1 MIENKIKLNIIT
13 NRKLCENENLEK
25 QIEKIFS
32 AYKRKIILEDFEI
45 IALTLREKDL
55 DKNEYLKLVE
65 KIYPICQKYRIDL
78 ILHQNYDLRLDNKYN
93 VEGLHLSYNTFKSL
107 NKNIREELIR
117 KYKKIGVSIHSINE
131 AKEVEMLGANY
142 VVAGHIF
149 KTDCKKDLEPRGLKF
164 IQELSLILT
173 IPIFA
178 IGGINQENSHLVTNS
193 GAFGVCIMLSLMKH
207 QKKFLS
213 MYYI

>member
-32 AYKRKIILEDFEI
+32 AYQRKIILENFEI
-45 IALTLREKDL
+45 VSLTLREKDL
-55 DKNEYLKLVE
+55 YKNEYLKLVE

-107 NKNIREELIR
+107 NKNIREELIK
-117 KYKKIGVSIHSINE
+117 KYKKIGVSIHSIDE
-131 AKEVEMLGANY
+131 AKEVENLGATY
-142 VVAGHIF
+142 IVAGHIF

-178 IGGINQENSHLVTNS
+178 IGGINQENSHLVINS
-193 GAFGVCIMLSLMKH
+193 GAFGVCMMSSLMKH
-207 QKKFLS
+207 
-213 MYYI
+213 

>member
-1 MIENKIKLNIIT
+1 MIENKIKLNIIS

-32 AYKRKIILEDFEI
+32 AYQRKIILENFEI
-45 IALTLREKDL
+45 VALTLREKDL
-55 DKNEYLKLVE
+55 YKNEYLKLVE

-78 ILHQNYDLRLDNKYN
+78 ILHQNYDLVLEDKYN
-93 VEGLHLSYNTFKSL
+93 IEGIHLSYNTFKSL
-107 NKNIREELIR
+107 NKNIREELIK

-149 KTDCKKDLEPRGLKF
+149 KTDCKKDLEPRGLEF
-164 IQELSLILT
+164 IQELSSALI

-178 IGGINQENSHLVTNS
+178 IGGINQENSHLVINN
-193 GAFGVCIMLSLMKH
+193 GAFGVCMMSSLMKH
-207 QKKFLS
+207 
-213 MYYI
+213 

>member
-1 MIENKIKLNIIT
+1 MIENKIKLNIIS

-32 AYKRKIILEDFEI
+32 AYQRKIILENFEI
-45 IALTLREKDL
+45 VALTLREKDL
-55 DKNEYLKLVE
+55 YKNEYLKLVE

-78 ILHQNYDLRLDNKYN
+78 ILHQNYELELDNKYN
-93 VEGLHLSYNTFKSL
+93 IKGLHLSYNTFKSL

-131 AKEVEMLGANY
+131 AKEVENLGANY

-178 IGGINQENSHLVTNS
+178 IGGINQENSHLVINS
-193 GAFGVCIMLSLMKH
+193 GAFGVCMMSSLMKE
-207 QKKFLS
+207 
-213 MYYI
+213 

>member
-1 MIENKIKLNIIT
+1 MIENKIKLNIIS

-32 AYKRKIILEDFEI
+32 AYQRKIILENFEI
-45 IALTLREKDL
+45 VSLTLREKDL
-55 DKNEYLKLVE
+55 NKNKYLKLVE

-93 VEGLHLSYNTFKSL
+93 IKGLHLSYNTFKSL

-117 KYKKIGVSIHSINE
+117 KYKKIGVSIHSVDE
-131 AKEVEMLGANY
+131 AKEVENLGATY
-142 VVAGHIF
+142 IVAGHIF

-178 IGGINQENSHLVTNS
+178 IGGINEKNSHLVINS
-193 GAFGVCIMLSLMKH
+193 GVFGVCIMSSLMKH
-207 QKKFLS
+207 
-213 MYYI
+213 

>member
-32 AYKRKIILEDFEI
+32 AYQRKIILENFEI
-45 IALTLREKDL
+45 VALTLREKDL
-55 DKNEYLKLVE
+55 YKNEYLKLVE

-78 ILHQNYDLRLDNKYN
+78 ILHQNYNLRLDNKYN
-93 VEGLHLSYNTFKSL
+93 IKGLHLSYNTFKSL
-107 NKNIREELIR
+107 NKNIREELIK

-131 AKEVEMLGANY
+131 AKEVEMLGATY
-142 VVAGHIF
+142 IVAGHIF

-178 IGGINQENSHLVTNS
+178 IGGINQENSHLVINS
-193 GAFGVCIMLSLMKH
+193 GAFGVCMMSSLMKH
-207 QKKFLS
+207 
-213 MYYI
+213 

>member
-1 MIENKIKLNIIT
+1 MIENKIKLNIIS
-13 NRKLCENENLEK
+13 NRKLCENLEK

-32 AYKRKIILEDFEI
+32 AYQRKIILENFEI
-45 IALTLREKDL
+45 VALTLREKDL
-55 DKNEYLKLVE
+55 YKNEYLKLAE

-107 NKNIREELIR
+107 NKNIREELIK

-178 IGGINQENSHLVTNS
+178 IGGINQENSHLVINS
-193 GAFGVCIMLSLMKH
+193 GAFGVCMMSSLMKH
-207 QKKFLS
+207 
-213 MYYI
+213 

>member
-1 MIENKIKLNIIT
+1 MIENKIKLNIIS

-32 AYKRKIILEDFEI
+32 AYQRKIILENFEI
-45 IALTLREKDL
+45 VSLTLREKDL
-55 DKNEYLKLVE
+55 NKNEYLKLVE

-78 ILHQNYDLRLDNKYN
+78 ILHQNYELELDNKYN
-93 VEGLHLSYNTFKSL
+93 IKGLHLSYNTFKSL
-107 NKNIREELIR
+107 NKNIREEFIK

-131 AKEVEMLGANY
+131 AKEVENLGANY

-178 IGGINQENSHLVTNS
+178 IGGINQENSHLVINS
-193 GAFGVCIMLSLMKH
+193 GAFGVCMMSSLMKD
-207 QKKFLS
+207 
-213 MYYI
+213 

>member
-1 MIENKIKLNIIT
+1 MIENKIKLNIIS

-32 AYKRKIILEDFEI
+32 AYQRKIILENFEI
-45 IALTLREKDL
+45 VSLTLREKDL
-55 DKNEYLKLVE
+55 YKNEYLKLVE

-107 NKNIREELIR
+107 NKNIREELIK
-117 KYKKIGVSIHSINE
+117 KYKKIGVSIHSIDE
-131 AKEVEMLGANY
+131 AKEVENLGATY
-142 VVAGHIF
+142 IVAGHIF

-178 IGGINQENSHLVTNS
+178 IGGINQENSHLVINS
-193 GAFGVCIMLSLMKH
+193 GAFGVCMMSSLMKH
-207 QKKFLS
+207 
-213 MYYI
+213 

>member
-1 MIENKIKLNIIT
+1 MIENKIKLNIIS

-32 AYKRKIILEDFEI
+32 AYQRKIILENFEI

-55 DKNEYLKLVE
+55 YKNEYLKLVE

-78 ILHQNYDLRLDNKYN
+78 ILHQNYDLILEDKYN
-93 VEGLHLSYNTFKSL
+93 IEGIHLSYNTFKSL
-107 NKNIREELIR
+107 NKNIRKELIK

-178 IGGINQENSHLVTNS
+178 IGGINQENSHLVINS
-193 GAFGVCIMLSLMKH
+193 GAFGVCMMSSLMKH
-207 QKKFLS
+207 
-213 MYYI
+213 

>member
-1 MIENKIKLNIIT
+1 MLENKIKLNIIS

-25 QIEKIFS
+25 QIKKIFS
-32 AYKRKIILEDFEI
+32 AYEKKIILKNFEI
-45 IALTLREKDL
+45 VALTLREKDL
-55 DKNEYLKLVE
+55 DKNKYLNLVK
-65 KIYPICQKYRIDL
+65 KIYPICKKYGIDL
-78 ILHQNYDLRLDNKYN
+78 ILHQNYDLGLDNKYN
-93 VEGLHLSYNTFKSL
+93 IKGLHLSYDSFKSL

-117 KYKKIGVSIHSINE
+117 KYKKIGVSIHSVDE
-131 AKEVEMLGANY
+131 AKEVENLGANY

-178 IGGINQENSHLVTNS
+178 IGGINQENSHLVINS
-193 GAFGVCIMLSLMKH
+193 GVFGVCMMSSLMR
-207 QKKFLS
+207 
-213 MYYI
+213 Y

>member
-1 MIENKIKLNIIT
+1 MIENKIKLNIIS

-32 AYKRKIILEDFEI
+32 AYQRKIILENFEI
-45 IALTLREKDL
+45 VSLTLREKDL
-55 DKNEYLKLVE
+55 NKNKYLKLVE

-107 NKNIREELIR
+107 NKNIREELIK
-117 KYKKIGVSIHSINE
+117 KYKKIGVSIHSIDE
-131 AKEVEMLGANY
+131 AKEVENLGATY
-142 VVAGHIF
+142 IVAGHIF

-178 IGGINQENSHLVTNS
+178 IGGINQENSHLVINS
-193 GAFGVCIMLSLMKH
+193 GAFGVCMMSSLMR
-207 QKKFLS
+207 
-213 MYYI
+213 Y

>member
-45 IALTLREKDL
+45 VALTLREKDL
-55 DKNEYLKLVE
+55 DKNEYLKLVG

-78 ILHQNYDLRLDNKYN
+78 ILHQNYDLNLDEKYN
-93 VEGLHLSYNTFKSL
+93 IGGIHLSYDSFKSL
-107 NKNIREELIR
+107 NKNIREGLI
-117 KYKKIGVSIHSINE
+117 KKCKNIGVSIHSIDE
-131 AKEVEMLGANY
+131 AKEVEVLGVTY
-142 VVAGHIF
+142 IVAGHIF
-149 KTDCKKDLEPRGLKF
+149 ETDCKKDLEPRGLKF
-164 IQELSLILT
+164 IQELSSTLT

-178 IGGINQENSHLVTNS
+178 IGGINQENSNLVINS
-193 GAFGVCIMLSLMKH
+193 GAFGVCMMSSLMK
-207 QKKFLS
+207 
-213 MYYI
+213 Y

>member
-1 MIENKIKLNIIT
+1 MIENKIKLNIIS

-32 AYKRKIILEDFEI
+32 AYQRKIILENFEI
-45 IALTLREKDL
+45 VALTLREKDL
-55 DKNEYLKLVE
+55 YKNEYLKLVE

-78 ILHQNYDLRLDNKYN
+78 ILHQNYNLRLDNKYN
-93 VEGLHLSYNTFKSL
+93 IKGLHLSYNTFKSL

-131 AKEVEMLGANY
+131 AKEVENLGANY

-164 IQELSLILT
+164 IQELSVILT

-178 IGGINQENSHLVTNS
+178 IGGINQENSHLVINS
-193 GAFGVCIMLSLMKH
+193 GAFGVCMMSSLMKD
-207 QKKFLS
+207 
-213 MYYI
+213 